1 MEPIT
6 DNRDQKL
13 KDLIMQTAANF
24 MQRESNHISLV
35 TVTDVSLS
43 EHGKRATIFFTV
55 LPDTKEKGV
64 LDFAKRKR
72 AEFREYFATKARLRA
87 LPFFD
92 FEIDKGEK
100 NRQKID
106 EISRTV

>member
-1 MEPIT
+1 MA

-13 KDLIMQTAANF
+13 KDIIKAAAAEF
-24 MQRESNHISLV
+24 LQRESNYVSLL
-35 TVTDVSLS
+35 TVTDISLS
-43 EHGKRATIFFTV
+43 DKGNRATIFFTV
-55 LPDTKEKGV
+55 LPEDKEKAA

-72 AEFREYFATKARLRA
+72 AEFRDFFKGKARMRA

-106 EISRTV
+106 EIARNVIE

>member
-1 MEPIT
+1 MSSSRE
-6 DNRDQKL
+6 QKL
-13 KDLIMQTAANF
+13 KDVIREAAAEF
-24 MQRESNHISLV
+24 LQRESNYTSML
-35 TVTDVSLS
+35 TVTDISLS
-43 EHGKRATIFFTV
+43 DKCNRATIFFTV
-55 LPDTKEKGV
+55 LPEDKEKGA

-72 AEFREYFATKARLRA
+72 AEFREFFKSKARMRA

-106 EISRTV
+106 EIARNVIE

>member
-1 MEPIT
+1 MTE
-6 DNRDQKL
+6 NRDQKL
-13 KDLIMQTAANF
+13 KDVIREAAAEF
-24 MQRESNHISLV
+24 LQREGNYTSIL
-35 TVTDVSLS
+35 TVTDISLS
-43 EHGKRATIFFTV
+43 DRGSRATIFFTV
-55 LPDTKEKGV
+55 LPDNKEKGA

-72 AEFREYFATKARLRA
+72 AEFREFFKGKSRMRA

-106 EISRTV
+106 EIARNVIE